1 MWGYRTTAIV
11 QHNRPL
17 YGTPKNV
24 TLYLASNS
32 AWARSCS
39 SCSADSA
46 LASFPPEIISS
57 LSPMHLKCF
66 SSSWIRIPLETQ
78 NVILFEIVFSSNNVF
93 SAISVR
99 LSRSQF
105 SNKAIIEAD
114 KGSDIVIQR
123 QSKTHERKKLGA
135 IIIRAIIIDNYKMLK

>member
-1 MWGYRTTAIV
+1 M
-11 QHNRPL
+11 
-17 YGTPKNV
+17 
-24 TLYLASNS
+24 
-32 AWARSCS
+32 
-39 SCSADSA
+39 
-46 LASFPPEIISS
+46 
-57 LSPMHLKCF
+57 
-66 SSSWIRIPLETQ
+66 
-78 NVILFEIVFSSNNVF
+78 
-93 SAISVR
+93 R